1 MMQLLRLALATATVW
16 GVYGIPFIN
25 AVKIGD
31 KVSTI
36 LVSIFGHTYD
46 DVNIMIDGSEKI
58 IQHKIHCSVCAEYLV
73 CLFSEIHMM

>member
-16 GVYGIPFIN
+16 GIPFIN

-46 DVNIMIDGSEKI
+46 DVNIGMIDGSEKI

-73 CLFSEIHMM
+73 CLFSDIHIM